1 MIFFI
6 RVNKEQKQQSKK
18 NKNKEIKMVG
28 LIITGILLLGT
39 IVAVVLASFAIAA
52 VAKWIFRKLTEKGSE
67 EKAGILV
74 GEEDILT
81 EVVSELEK
89 KGKTDIAQK
98 LKDSIEGK
106 NGKVMIWNDEKGN
119 VEGVDVIEAEDMS
132 IDEVNGKILRFGT
145 ENGKQVIREY

>member
-1 MIFFI
+1 
-6 RVNKEQKQQSKK
+6 
-18 NKNKEIKMVG
+18 MVG

-52 VAKWIFRKLTEKGSE
+52 VAKWIFRKLTEKGSK
-67 EKAGILV
+67 EKSGILV
-74 GEEDILT
+74 GEEDVLT

-106 NGKVMIWNDEKGN
+106 NGKVMIWNDEKGS

-132 IDEVNGKILRFGT
+132 IDEVNGKIIRFGT

>member
-1 MIFFI
+1 
-6 RVNKEQKQQSKK
+6 VNKEQKQQSKK
-18 NKNKEIKMVG
+18 NKNKEIKMGIVE
-28 LIITGILLLGT
+28 LIIAGIFILGT
-39 IVAVVLASFAIAA
+39 IAAVVLASFAIAA

-74 GEEDILT
+74 GQEDILT

-89 KGKTDIAQK
+89 RGRTEIAQK

-106 NGKVMIWNDEKGN
+106 NGKVMIWNDEKGS